1 MRKKR
6 RSVIT
11 CFLALLLVVI
21 CLSGTTYA
29 ENGNG
34 NLIVHITR
42 TGECYHTAGCS
53 YLKSD
58 IEITLKEAY
67 TRGYRPCER
76 CKPPRY
82 SEGTKENDKKVSPN
96 VKSNEDSNN
105 TTRAT
110 TTRTNTKKTNTTQ
123 TNAKNT
129 DNSSGKHSNLPW
141 IIACG
146 ASLVAGYCG
155 HKIMVREK
163 AKNN

>member
-76 CKPPRY
+76 CNPPRY
-82 SEGTKENDKKVSPN
+82 SEGTQGTDKIVYPN
-96 VKSNEDSNN
+96 GKSNEGSNN
-105 TTRAT
+105 TTRTT
-110 TTRTNTKKTNTTQ
+110 TTRTNTNETNTTKTNT
-123 TNAKNT
+123 KNS
-129 DNSSGKHSNLPW
+129 DNSSDDHSNLPW
-141 IIACG
+141 ILACG

-155 HKIMVREK
+155 HKIMVRKEK
-163 AKNN
+163 KQ